1 MITLSLSLSVYPR
14 YVLNNGDVVSILTGE
29 GRPTTEWM
37 RFAKSRST
45 RSKLRAYFRTK
56 QHDTVVRS
64 GESMFFDYLR
74 RRGAEIRDSSYIG
87 CEFEVPADKS
97 ELSRFLPGRSH
108 YTDVEEL
115 FFAVGEFD
123 FSIVPFPSPRPSG
136 GGSGRR
142 RRTPW
147 ATNPPAGFVVAG
159 ASAPHRR
166 CSGCGNPNG

>member
-1 MITLSLSLSVYPR
+1 LIIIFCIDYLFVRIFPQVPIS

-56 QHDTVVRS
+56 QHDTVTRS
-64 GESMFFDYLR
+64 GESMFFDYLALHR
-74 RRGAEIRDSSYIG
+74 AEMRDSSYLG
-87 CEFEVPADKS
+87 YEFEIPTDKS

-115 FFAVGEFD
+115 LFAIGE
-123 FSIVPFPSPRPSG
+123 
-136 GGSGRR
+136 SGRL
-142 RRTPW
+142 
-147 ATNPPAGFVVAG
+147 
-159 ASAPHRR
+159 RR
-166 CSGCGNPNG
+166 CGSVGAAPSMLQLR